1 MTTLADVLSVR
12 RQFARSAS
20 LERDAENVEPLD
32 GYVVTARALDVV
44 ERVTAAALGPAG
56 GAWSITGPY
65 GSGKSSLGLLLDA
78 AFGPPGVARER
89 ALAKLADAAPA
100 AKDDVLRALSRH
112 QSRSAGIFRA
122 LVTADRE
129 PVART
134 VLRGLHRAVV
144 RRYGRVPGSAEF
156 AASSLLKL
164 AQRRASRAKDPVDP
178 SVSELVEIAHCI
190 ASQSPLLIVIDEF
203 GKNLEAAGD
212 DESSDTYLLQ
222 RLAEAGQGT
231 GLPIFVVTLQHLSF
245 EEYLANADDRRRRD
259 WAKVQ
264 GRFVDVAF
272 TESAAQTRALI
283 AEALQVDDD
292 RLRGRIDAWAVTHAE
307 SLAAAGVSDLS
318 EPDKIA
324 ACWPLHPIAA
334 LVLPELC
341 NRFGQHE
348 RTLFSFLAGS
358 ESGTVASLAAD
369 IALNGEGELPSIG
382 PEAVYD
388 YFMDTGGAG
397 VSTVGRSGR
406 WTEIAGRL
414 RDAHGLPGEESRV
427 IKSVALL
434 NLVATSGATRAS
446 ASVLRLVDPASKETL
461 AGLEHRGLLTYRAF
475 ADEYRVWHGTD
486 VNVTELTA
494 AAHDRIADQPLHQV
508 LGAVYAVEPIVAAR
522 HSAQNDVV
530 RLFRCRFVHGDEMI
544 DPLAALDA
552 ADGELLLVTSTEG
565 RFPTLSDE
573 AIRSGTHQRS
583 APHRLWRLRS
593 KPVVAA
599 MPDEVADLDRA
610 AREVAALNDVLS
622 APQVENDWVARREV
636 GERLA
641 LARSQLE
648 AAMSSTYS
656 TANCSWTLLDQ
667 SAGIPLQPGR
677 GSAPLSEAADLAYP
691 DAPRVPNE
699 MLNRSELTSQGA
711 KARRLLLEA
720 MIECGGEFRLDL
732 KGYGPEMAMYEAAL
746 RYSGV
751 HRPRRAGGEF
761 VFGRPRARKDRVSSE
776 ASEQIEHVRLTHVWG
791 AIESAFDAAKS
802 SRLNIRDLYVTLASP
817 PYGVKAGVIPV
828 IVTAALLA
836 RADRIAI
843 YEHGTFQLGLSPELS
858 ERMVRNPGHFEVK
871 HFANVSG
878 PRKAAVDAL
887 AAGFGIDPGIGNS
900 RVGNV
905 LSVTRHIAARTR
917 RLENWTRCTSHLSDR
932 ALAVRDALT
941 EATEPDVL
949 LFESLPAALGHT
961 PIAATAVRAR
971 DGVSTLRSGG
981 GGPYSAFAGDLSLSL
996 DELTGRCRELVLEL
1010 CAELLSAAGERAR
1023 VAVSG
1028 PAVGLIDEVLD
1039 PQMRSFVLA
1048 LSNDVYEDDHD
1059 WMASIATVLAGKAP
1073 SEWTDRD
1080 LAAVRARLPQRLA
1093 AFNRLRAL
1101 HAERRAADG
1110 LPFEALR
1117 VAVTDPSGA
1126 EEARLVG
1133 VAHEERSAVESA
1145 VDDLLA
1151 KIAEAVGSPQR
1162 AHNAVMAILAER
1174 LLAPSGAAHA
1184 ETDPLSAKI
1193 ADGVL

>member
-1 MTTLADVLSVR
+1 VTTLAEALSVR
-12 RQFARSAS
+12 SQFARSAN

-78 AFGPPGVARER
+78 AFGPPGISRER
-89 ALAKLADAAPA
+89 ALAKISDADPTARAG
-100 AKDDVLRALSRH
+100 VLQALSQH
-112 QSRSAGIFRA
+112 QCRSLGYYRA

-134 VLRGLHRAVV
+134 VLRGLYRAVE
-144 RRYGRVPGSAEF
+144 RRFGTVPGSAEF
-156 AASSLLKL
+156 PASSVLKL
-164 AQRRASRAKDPVDP
+164 AQRRVSRAKDPVDP

-190 ASQSPLLIVIDEF
+190 ATQAPLLIVIDEF

-222 RLAEAGQGT
+222 RLAEAGQGR

-245 EEYLANADDRRRRD
+245 EEYLADADDRRRRD

-283 AEALQVDDD
+283 AQALHVDDD
-292 RLRGRIDAWAVTHAE
+292 QLRGRIDAWAVSHAE
-307 SLAAAGVSDLS
+307 SLAATGVSDLS
-318 EPDKIA
+318 DPDDIA
-324 ACWPLHPIAA
+324 DCWPLHPVSTM
-334 LVLPELC
+334 VLPELC
-341 NRFGQHE
+341 SRFGQHE

-358 ESGTVASLAAD
+358 ESGTVASMAAGID
-369 IALNGEGELPSIG
+369 LSSEGELPSIG

-388 YFMDTGGAG
+388 YFMDIGGAG
-397 VSTVGRSGR
+397 VSAVGRSGR
-406 WTEIAGRL
+406 WTEIASRL
-414 RDAHGLPGEESRV
+414 RDANGLSGAESRV

-434 NLVATSGATRAS
+434 NLVAASGATRAS
-446 ASVLRLVDPASKETL
+446 ASVLRLVDPASKEIL
-461 AGLEHRGLLTYRAF
+461 ASLENRGLLTYRAF

-494 AAHDRIADQPLHQV
+494 AAHSRIAGQPLHQV
-508 LGAVYAVEPIVAAR
+508 LSAVYELEPIVAAR

-530 RLFRCRFVHGDEMI
+530 RLFRRRFVHGDETV

-552 ADGELLLVTSTEG
+552 ADGELLLVTNNDG
-565 RFPTLSDE
+565 RLPTLSDE
-573 AIRSGTHQRS
+573 AVHSSRQRS
-583 APHRLWRLRS
+583 SDPDRLWSSRS
-593 KPVVAA
+593 KPVVAV

-622 APQVENDWVARREV
+622 APQVENDWVARREI

-641 LARSQLE
+641 SARSQLD
-648 AAMSSTYS
+648 AAMLSAYS
-656 TANCSWTLLDQ
+656 TTNCRWTLLDQ
-667 SAGIPLQPGR
+667 SKGISLQPGR
-677 GSAPLSEAADLAYP
+677 GSAPLSEAADLAYQ
-691 DAPRVPNE
+691 DAPRLPNE
-699 MLNRSELTSQGA
+699 MLNRTDLTSQGA

-720 MIECGGEFRLDL
+720 MIECGTEFRLGL
-732 KGYGPEMAMYEAAL
+732 KGYGPEVAMFEAAL
-746 RYSGV
+746 GHSGV
-751 HRPRRAGGEF
+751 HRSHGAGGNF
-761 VFGRPRARKDRVSSE
+761 VFGKPRTRKGRASSEVSDQIDRV
-776 ASEQIEHVRLTHVWG
+776 RLSHVWG
-791 AIESAFDAAKS
+791 AIETAFDSAKS
-802 SRLNIRDLYVTLASP
+802 SRLNVRDLYVTLASP

-836 RADRIAI
+836 RADRIAM

-858 ERMVRNPGHFEVK
+858 ERMVRNPEHFEVK

-887 AAGFGIDPGIGNS
+887 AAGFGVDPGISNS

-949 LFESLPAALGHT
+949 LFESLPTALGHA
-961 PIAATAVRAR
+961 PIPATAVRAC
-971 DGVSTLRSGG
+971 DGVATPRSGG
-981 GGPYSAFAGDLSLSL
+981 GGTYSAFADDLSHSL

-1010 CAELLSAAGERAR
+1010 CAELLATVGERAR

-1059 WMASIATVLAGKAP
+1059 WMASVATVLAGKAP

-1117 VAVTDPSGA
+1117 VSVTDPSGA

-1133 VAHEERSAVESA
+1133 VAHEERSAVELA
-1145 VDDLLA
+1145 VDDLLDKLA
-1151 KIAEAVGSPQR
+1151 VTVGSPQR
-1162 AHNAVMAILAER
+1162 AHHAVMAILAER
-1174 LLAPSGAAHA
+1174 LLAPSGAGHVEAGP
-1184 ETDPLSAKI
+1184 PLSKSVG
-1193 ADGVL
+1193 GVQ